1 MTIPGVDQRIVVI
14 GTSWG
19 GLRVLRT
26 IVCGLP
32 AGFPHSVVLVQHR
45 HRDSRTMLEELLRE
59 NAALPIDTAEDKTA
73 LEPGHV
79 YVAPPDYHLLV
90 EEGYVSLSTEAPVK
104 YSRPSIDVTLSS
116 AAESYGGRAVGI
128 VLTGA
133 NDDGSAGLRR
143 IVDRGGLAI
152 VEDPATAESPTMPR
166 AALAAV
172 PQARVLKAEE
182 IAAALEQ
189 LVTRPAPN
197 AIREAR
203 R

>member
-1 MTIPGVDQRIVVI
+1 MPGVDHRVVVI

-26 IVCGLP
+26 IICGLP
-32 AGFPHSVVLVQHR
+32 ASFPHGVILVQHR
-45 HRDSRTMLEELLRE
+45 HRDSRTMLEELLQE
-59 NAALPIDTAEDKTA
+59 NAALPIATAEDKTPI
-73 LEPGHV
+73 EPGHV

-116 AAESYGGRAVGI
+116 AAESYGGRTVGI

-133 NDDGSAGLRR
+133 NDDGAAGLRR
-143 IVDRGGLAI
+143 IVDRGGIAI
-152 VEDPATAESPTMPR
+152 VENPATAESPTMPR

-172 PQARVLKAEE
+172 PTARVLTAEE
-182 IAAALEQ
+182 IAPALIA
-189 LVTRPAPN
+189 LVPRTPRSAM
-197 AIREAR
+197 REAR
-203 R
+203 P